1 MAFAGANEVVAN
13 EVVANEVET
22 NDTILIKK
30 WHLAPNGNIT
40 TWVPHNKHHS
50 KTYALLNK
58 CYTGHT
64 NGYSSVNGIDYE
76 YTIPL
81 THLKQRKM
89 KWQWQGL
96 YEDLII
102 EFNLEGHVQEDP
114 HSKQDQVQTIQEI
127 RDIINK
133 LNESVQKK
141 YQPHNF
147 RLSEGIVLCQH
158 CGEFLS
164 DLKKKNPNY
173 LPSCLAHNL

>member
-1 MAFAGANEVVAN
+1 MAFAGANEVDA
-13 EVVANEVET
+13 
-22 NDTILIKK
+22 NDTILVKK
-30 WHLAPNGNIT
+30 WHLAANGNIT

-50 KTYALLNK
+50 KTYEALNK

-81 THLKQRKM
+81 TRLKQRKM
-89 KWQWQGL
+89 KWQWQGF

-114 HSKQDQVQTIQEI
+114 HSKLDQGQTIQEI

-158 CGEFLS
+158 CGEFLA
-164 DLKKKNPNY
+164 DLKKAN
-173 LPSCLAHNL
+173 LPSCIINNQPL